1 MAKKKRIK
9 DQGIQ
14 REQTKGAFGNANYNQ
29 ETSTI
34 FDQEIDVQEG
44 YSKAE
49 DFFNK
54 YKALIFGFLGLLLV
68 GILGIYAYMNW
79 YVPKQEAS
87 AIESTY
93 QAQKYFEID
102 SFSLALNGDDTND
115 GFLDVAANFG
125 SSKTGKLANY
135 YAGVCYLHL
144 GEYENAIDYLSKFKG
159 NDMIVSSMAL
169 GNIGDAYMQLGNSNE
184 GISYYEKAAANS
196 DNNVTAPMYHFRAGL
211 AKEQNGDLEGAKKHY
226 QIIKDEYP
234 NSTEAGN
241 VAKYLARVRA

>member
-9 DQGIQ
+9 DQGVEK
-14 REQTKGAFGNANYNQ
+14 RQTHGAFGNPEYTN

-34 FDQEIDVQEG
+34 FDQEIDVEES

-49 DFFNK
+49 DFFNGNK
-54 YKALIFGFLGLLLV
+54 SLIFGALGLLLV
-68 GILGIYAYMNW
+68 GIIAVYAYMSW

-87 AIESTY
+87 AIENAY
-93 QAQKYFEID
+93 QAQKYFEMD

-115 GFLDVAANFG
+115 GFLDVANSFG
-125 SSKTGKLANY
+125 STKTGNLANY
-135 YAGVCYLHL
+135 YAGVSYLQL
-144 GEYENAIDYLSKFKG
+144 GEYQNAIDYLSKFKG
-159 NDMIVSSMAL
+159 SDMVVSSMAL
-169 GNIGDAYMQLGNSNE
+169 GNIGDAHMQLGNVNE

-196 DNNVTAPMYHFRAGL
+196 DNNVTSPMYHFRAGL

-234 NSTEAGN
+234 KSTEASS
-241 VAKYLARVRA
+241 VAKYLARVGA